1 MSAGR
6 IVVLLTSPRVA
17 PGLLGWPAWQALHS
31 ASLVGSATADL
42 PALKAAGVE
51 VVAVDGDDR
60 DRWSWLQAHAADGV
74 VWYAADD
81 GDPGLLR
88 LISDALVSGA
98 EQHFEVEVLT
108 GSYDVPGA
116 RLTDLV
122 RVMDRLR
129 RECPWDQEQTHRTLA
144 TYLLE
149 EAYETLEAI
158 ESGDRDHL
166 REELGDLLLQVM
178 FHSVIAEEDPDDPW
192 SVDDVAGDIVAKLV
206 RRHPHVFAD
215 VDATDAAAVE
225 ANWETI
231 KAAEKQ
237 RASVLE
243 GIPLALPALALADKV
258 LSRASRLSLELG
270 LDEDPAT
277 PSRSSVL
284 SDQLGAKLLDLVRQA
299 RADGVDAEQALRDAV
314 RDLADRI
321 RTAESRSN

>member
-60 DRWSWLQAHAADGV
+60 DRWSWLQAYAADGV

-270 LDEDPAT
+270 LDDPAT

-321 RTAESRSN
+321 RTAESRPN